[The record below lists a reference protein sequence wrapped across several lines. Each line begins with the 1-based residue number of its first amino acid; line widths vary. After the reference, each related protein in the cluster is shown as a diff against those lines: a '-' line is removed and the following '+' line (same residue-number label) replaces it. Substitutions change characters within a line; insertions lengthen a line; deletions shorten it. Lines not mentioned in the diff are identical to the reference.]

1 MPTIQRR
8 LLLVFF
14 FIFLLNQ
21 LAIGYRS
28 LEENADDMDLNTNIH
43 SSKLRSVLWP
53 KICFTTLMKKS
64 DYIGKESD
72 RNSQYRLSRSARK
85 CYPLDK
91 LWKKRTS
98 HLSFSSFWLKPKRNR
113 IRFLRCLFWGGGD
126 SFSWQIC
133 LFISRRSHQCQD
145 SCPRRGFRLIYVMT
159 MQSERSID

>member
-91 LWKKRTS
+91 L
-98 HLSFSSFWLKPKRNR
+98 
-113 IRFLRCLFWGGGD
+113 
-126 SFSWQIC
+126 
-133 LFISRRSHQCQD
+133 
-145 SCPRRGFRLIYVMT
+145 
-159 MQSERSID
+159 